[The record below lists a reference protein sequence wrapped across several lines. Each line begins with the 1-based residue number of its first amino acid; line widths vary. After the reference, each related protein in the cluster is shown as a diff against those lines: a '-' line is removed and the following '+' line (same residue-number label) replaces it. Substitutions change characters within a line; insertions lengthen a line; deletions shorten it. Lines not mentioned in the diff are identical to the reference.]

1 MRLKNP
7 GNPGESKVMK
17 IVNLAG
23 TAVML
28 NLLFLLA
35 CVPVVT
41 IGPALCGLYSG
52 VRYMIRGDGPVKG
65 FWKGFTTRFVRMM
78 IAGTVFTAILVYFTI
93 MLNAAYNTWL
103 ELGVFR
109 DMIVYAIP
117 ALVPLMLLS
126 ALVPLNIYIPYDLTE
141 WLKNGVNLLFKAP
154 LWVLLSGVLL
164 AVPVACLLW
173 ASDIFILAI
182 VIFVGFWFTIAAFV
196 STLVL
201 KDPLVDM
208 LLMFREEHPELEEEE
223 EI

>member
-65 FWKGFTTRFVRMM
+65 FLKGFTTRFVRMM
-78 IAGTVFTAILVYFTI
+78 IAGVVFTAILVYFTI

-117 ALVPLMLLS
+117 ALVPLMLLFSWRARKMMRDAFAKAFKQLS
-126 ALVPLNIYIPYDLTE
+126 AIYYTRVAENGKVPSMVTLFELWGYDSDSISQGKPRE
-141 WLKNGVNLLFKAP
+141 DIERNWDNVEKNTSPGWHSIAT
-154 LWVLLSGVLL
+154 SG
-164 AVPVACLLW
+164 
-173 ASDIFILAI
+173 
-182 VIFVGFWFTIAAFV
+182 
-196 STLVL
+196 
-201 KDPLVDM
+201 
-208 LLMFREEHPELEEEE
+208 
-223 EI
+223 